1 MNTVRHW
8 ATSCDKPRAQ
18 TIIPLTNIK
27 TPVELYQGANF
38 SGSLSS
44 RLIANICPIK
54 SNKQDLGVTGQSLEI
69 GGVKVEKGSW
79 IYADET
85 GVLLSKV
92 ELEVN

>member
-1 MNTVRHW
+1 MRNLPIGVF
-8 ATSCDKPRAQ
+8 A
-18 TIIPLTNIK
+18 I
-27 TPVELYQGANF
+27 
-38 SGSLSS
+38 GS
-44 RLIANICPIK
+44 CPIK
-54 SNKQDLGVTGQSLEI
+54 SNKQDLGVTGKSLEI